1 MKFKPNHI
9 HIKHPK
15 RLVII
20 ISVAVVV
27 LAALTYGLFSYFFWN
42 HYAEASTTAPDS
54 LKSAIVRSLSG
65 GDTLP
70 QTNID
75 TVVKDFEKT
84 YGSSPC
90 DTPPLYHWQTLL
102 PSLKASEDTCQ
113 QKFSQSLEVIKKLK
127 TVSTFFKNEK
137 VAADLFTATI
147 ETTKA
152 PTDYA
157 AASSSWQSLA
167 DSDQL
172 PSGETFKTLRESSIE
187 IATGISTA
195 YASLADAVKNENK
208 AGFDTATTSLQAAY
222 ARIDELKT
230 SVLQKRTE
238 LIKAFISEYEKL

>member
-15 RLVII
+15 RLIVII
-20 ISVAVVV
+20 GVVVVV

-42 HYAEASTTAPDS
+42 RYAEASTTAPDS
-54 LKSAIVRSLSG
+54 LKSAVERSLSG
-65 GDTLP
+65 GDALP
-70 QTNID
+70 QTAID
-75 TVVKDFEKT
+75 TVVKDFEKK

-90 DTPPLYHWQTLL
+90 KTPSLYHWQTVL

-127 TVSTFFKNEK
+127 TVSAFFKNEK
-137 VAADLFTATI
+137 VAADLFIATI
-147 ETTKA
+147 EATKA
-152 PTDYA
+152 PTDYT
-157 AASSSWQSLA
+157 AASSAWQSLA

-172 PSGETFKTLRESSIE
+172 PSGDTFKTLRESSID

-195 YASLADAVKNENK
+195 YASLAQATKDENK
-208 AGFDTATTSLQAAY
+208 AGFDTATTELQTAY
-222 ARIDELKT
+222 AKLDELKT